1 MQKTDLRQIA
11 NDVLQWAIERDFKG
25 TDPYDGL
32 NSRLL
37 APILKKSRF
46 LSLITIQVVK
56 RCPVNL
62 RPLLRV
68 PPGRNP
74 KGLALFLS
82 GLGEEEGRRGN
93 EHIAKRLE
101 QMILSLVSKPDG
113 SPVFSADR
121 RIRTDITKDEAEQAR
136 VFAWGYNFPWQSRAF
151 LQPAWYPTVVCSS
164 FILDALRDSQSEFY
178 PIVARNLAR
187 FTSDSL
193 NIHRDDKGI
202 CFSYSPRDNTRVYN
216 ASLFAAKI
224 LVQAASF
231 EEETIKENY
240 NELAQKAC
248 DYVAASQREDG
259 SWVYGEAEH
268 WQWVDNLHTGFVLE
282 TMQYIAE
289 ALATD
294 RFSKTIEKGK
304 EYYRE
309 NLFTKEGDARYFNNA
324 LYPLDPHSYAQG
336 AITMMKLNEPN
347 FAKMV
352 LTKAVQQLWDS
363 RRKGFIKKNSKY
375 SKDRLIH
382 LRWNQGWMF
391 KALQDYNRQGN
402 NEDLV

>member
-37 APILKKSRF
+37 APILKRSRF
-46 LSLITIQVVK
+46 LRLATIQGVK
-56 RCPVNL
+56 TSPFNL
-62 RPLLRV
+62 RHLLMV
-68 PPGRNP
+68 PPGHNP

-82 GLGEEEGRRGN
+82 GLGKEEDRKGN

-101 QMILSLVSKPDG
+101 QMILSLASRPDG
-113 SPVFSADR
+113 SPVFSAER
-121 RIRTDITKDEAEQAR
+121 RIRTDITKDEAEQAG

-164 FILDALRDSQSEFY
+164 FILDALRDSQSDFY
-178 PIVARNLAR
+178 PIVVRNLAR

-193 NIHRDDKGI
+193 NIHRDEKGI

-231 EEETIKENY
+231 EEETIREKY
-240 NELAQKAC
+240 KELAQKAC

-259 SWVYGEAEH
+259 GWVYGEAEH

-289 ALATD
+289 TLETD
-294 RFSKTIEKGK
+294 RFSKAIEKGK

-309 NLFTKEGDARYFNNA
+309 NLFTKEGDAKYFNNA

-347 FAKMV
+347 FARMI
-352 LTKAVQQLWDS
+352 LNKAVHQLWDS

-402 NEDLV
+402 NEDMV